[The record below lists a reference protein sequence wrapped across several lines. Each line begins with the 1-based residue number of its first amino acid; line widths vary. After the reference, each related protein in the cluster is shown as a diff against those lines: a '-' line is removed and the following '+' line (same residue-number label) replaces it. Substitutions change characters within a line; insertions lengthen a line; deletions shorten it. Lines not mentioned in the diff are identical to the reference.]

1 MQILSISSAIHIVT
15 ILGFLTHVLVF
26 TYHQLFPQKTSS
38 RLEERKLDDI
48 EFPILFKI
56 CLNPAYDLQK
66 LKDVGYISLWKYFV
80 GTSDR
85 ASRKTYGWAGINENG
100 TKYATVAGIALFPM
114 SISTLQATMIF
125 FTILIYFLHLD
136 VLRQVSFD
144 VKTVLDAVALK
155 FRNGTSVR
163 LHNLQRKHN
172 LIKLTRPNY
181 PNNCHHI
188 DLQFNLI
195 GLNEI
200 RFILHK
206 TDQKHDIEI
215 RMEDK
220 LKSLSRNYKY
230 NKFTTSRLKVDKMKN
245 NHFR

>member
-66 LKDVGYISLWKYFV
+66 LKDVGYRSLWKYFT

-100 TKYATVAGIALFPM
+100 TRYATVAGI
-114 SISTLQATMIF
+114 SYVYIYYDSMIF
-125 FTILIYFLHLD
+125 GCESSPI
-136 VLRQVSFD
+136 
-144 VKTVLDAVALK
+144 
-155 FRNGTSVR
+155 
-163 LHNLQRKHN
+163 
-172 LIKLTRPNY
+172 
-181 PNNCHHI
+181 
-188 DLQFNLI
+188 
-195 GLNEI
+195 
-200 RFILHK
+200 
-206 TDQKHDIEI
+206 
-215 RMEDK
+215 
-220 LKSLSRNYKY
+220 SRNVR
-230 NKFTTSRLKVDKMKN
+230 SSVCS
-245 NHFR
+245 